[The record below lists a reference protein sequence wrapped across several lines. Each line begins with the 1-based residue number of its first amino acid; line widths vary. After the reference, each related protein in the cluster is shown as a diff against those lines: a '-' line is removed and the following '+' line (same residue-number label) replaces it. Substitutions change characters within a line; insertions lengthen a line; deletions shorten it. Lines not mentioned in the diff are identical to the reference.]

1 MRPFLVGAPL
11 ALAVRT
17 DDDDDDVVLLDAAAA
32 ALAPRDW
39 LRPRPRRAAA
49 AVA

>member
-17 DDDDDDVVLLDAAAA
+17 DDDDDDDVLLDAAA

-49 AVA
+49 AAA

>member
-11 ALAVRT
+11 PLAVRT
-17 DDDDDDVVLLDAAAA
+17 DDDDDDDVLLDAAAA

-39 LRPRPRRAAA
+39 LRRRP
-49 AVA
+49 

>member
-17 DDDDDDVVLLDAAAA
+17 DDDDDDDDVLLDAAAA

-39 LRPRPRRAAA
+39 HRPRPRRAAA
-49 AVA
+49 AA